1 MSSFFSIILLFS
13 MICQMKQ
20 KSNGK
25 LKDLHS
31 ELESDLGQ
39 ASLEKSSQDCG
50 MTGFQFF
57 FFFFIYH
64 PKILKVYKT
73 TTTVKLEYTKE
84 IMSFVARKDTRS
96 SSSHYERHITKI

>member
-1 MSSFFSIILLFS
+1 MYILIYLLVLNATYIFWTSFKMDPKTESRLEMLVITSIWNRCTHVYLF
-13 MICQMKQ
+13 
-20 KSNGK
+20 
-25 LKDLHS
+25 
-31 ELESDLGQ
+31 
-39 ASLEKSSQDCG
+39 EK
-50 MTGFQFF
+50 F